1 MLGLRFLPYLL
12 ADDAPSALLRLGCG
26 MGCRSEG
33 WTHPNSGPAPPNNGF
48 TSTPVFQGQCGEGIP
63 QIVEL
68 NMLRANGLRNFIVR
82 PEQHRP
88 PV

>member
-1 MLGLRFLPYLL
+1 MLDLRFLPYLL

-26 MGCRSEG
+26 MGVG
-33 WTHPNSGPAPPNNGF
+33 AKNSGPAPPNNGF

-68 NMLRANGLRNFIVR
+68 NVLRANGLRNFIVR
-82 PEQHRP
+82 PERHRP